1 MKFSL
6 SNTFSRTMLICVLL
20 SPVLSVQ
27 TSESD
32 NTTTI
37 SLDQT
42 VQCIVT
48 EGSDIV
54 ANSEAYSLDAA

>member
-1 MKFSL
+1 
-6 SNTFSRTMLICVLL
+6 MLICVLL